1 MYVKKDMLKD
11 LMIEKAQGNYNEF
24 ARQLYVGVGQ
34 LHKIINGESEAGPK
48 FLGKL
53 MVYCTE
59 NNLDFKD
66 YIFLNKPFT
75 TVNGNHQRKEEIN
88 D

>member
-1 MYVKKDMLKD
+1 MLKS
-11 LMIEKAQGNYNEF
+11 LMIDKAQGNYNEF
-24 ARQLYVGVGQ
+24 ARQLDVAVAQ
-34 LHKIINGESEAGPK
+34 LHKIINGDSEAGPK

-53 MVYCTE
+53 MTYCTR

-75 TVNGNHQRKEEIN
+75 VVNREESEGGAI
-88 D
+88 